1 MAGKTMYARRR
12 APVTVAGVAA
22 FASFP
27 LLALA
32 SFSALLSSRS
42 AWASLTPSESEQVR
56 YEVAMAQ
63 NAAHVRAL
71 IARPDLT
78 SDEAAAAMAAA
89 MTPTPV
95 DPTHAAYLHE
105 LVFGS
110 ASAASRP
117 TVAVAVVR
125 GVLARADALLARAAD
140 LDRAPAAIA
149 ELSRVYDLVEDVVAA
164 DAQANVTDTARAEC
178 ARALADHVARNATLL
193 HPDEAVGPGVASVRA
208 QAAIALLDAT
218 PETPSRRVDAANAL
232 GLSGA
237 RRAGLIELGMLVL
250 DGGGS
255 EARVL
260 ALRPLLARLPGARD
274 GVEAIVVGDARAAK
288 LRARGGAVIAI
299 DTAPAVALT
308 EARSPWGN
316 EAAPPA
322 IDEATLGLV
331 HDLAS
336 AAVRRALEQRPQ
348 LRAAVENDGGEA
360 GVTIMATM
368 LQVDAQRTLDA
379 AAARLIAGKGESV
392 AWLSDAIGA
401 LAVFAPPAKG
411 PEGLTVALGRPDDT
425 VAGAAARA
433 TRVSLDASGSASALR
448 FDAHTWRIARDDRG
462 VVTGLSRDAAP
473 VTAKMLP
480 SARPS
485 AREST
490 SWSGEGLVFARLAG
504 SPRATVTAG
513 PRVWV
518 YGSTLFDA
526 IASPSPGDD
535 VVVEADLRIHG
546 GPAGV
551 VVRAVPGS
559 RRSFKGISLMVI
571 PGSPTRA
578 ALLVADGVG
587 VETASG
593 PAVDVTSAP
602 VLHVRLALKGSE
614 VEAHVGPTALEA
626 TLPAGFE
633 HGDVALRAY
642 PGASVEAT
650 GWRVKKQ

>member
-1 MAGKTMYARRR
+1 MAAKTTQGEGRS
-12 APVTVAGVAA
+12 PVTAA
-22 FASFP
+22 RACSP
-27 LLALA
+27 AVVALA
-32 SFSALLSSRS
+32 SLVSAS

-56 YEVAMAQ
+56 YEVALAQ
-63 NAAHVRAL
+63 NPAHVRSL
-71 IARPDLT
+71 VARPDLT
-78 SDEAAAAMAAA
+78 SDEAAAVMTAAL
-89 MTPTPV
+89 TPTTI
-95 DPTHAAYLHE
+95 DPAHAAYLHE

-110 ASAASRP
+110 PSAASRP
-117 TVAVAVVR
+117 TMAVAVVR
-125 GVLARADALLARAAD
+125 GLLARADALLGRAAD
-140 LDRAPAAIA
+140 LDHAAAAVA
-149 ELSRVYDLVEDVVAA
+149 ELSRAYDLVEDVVAA
-164 DAQANVTDTARAEC
+164 DEQANVTDTARAEC
-178 ARALADHVARNATLL
+178 ARALSEHFARNTVL
-193 HPDEAVGPGVASVRA
+193 HPDEAAAPALASARA

-218 PETPSRRVDAANAL
+218 PDTPSRRVDAANAL
-232 GLSGA
+232 GLTGA
-237 RRAGLIELGMLVL
+237 RRAALIELGMLVL

-274 GVEAIVVGDARAAK
+274 GVEAIVVGDARASK
-288 LRARGGAVIAI
+288 LRARGGEVIAI
-299 DTAPAVALT
+299 AAAPAVALT
-308 EARSPWGN
+308 EARSPWGT
-316 EAAPPA
+316 EAAPPP
-322 IDEATLGLV
+322 IDEATLALV

-348 LRAAVENDGGEA
+348 LRAVVETDGGEA
-360 GVTIMATM
+360 GVTTMATM

-411 PEGLTVALGRPDDT
+411 PEGLTVTLGRSDET
-425 VAGAAARA
+425 VAGAEARA

-480 SARPS
+480 AARPT

-490 SWSGEGLVFARLAG
+490 SWNGEGLVFARLAG

-513 PRVWV
+513 PRIWV

-535 VVVEADLRIHG
+535 VFVEADLRIHG

-559 RRSFKGISLMVI
+559 QRSFKGISLMVI
-571 PGSPTRA
+571 PGTPTRA
-578 ALLVADGVG
+578 TLLVGDGAG

-593 PAVDVTSAP
+593 PAVDVTAAP
-602 VLHVRLALKGSE
+602 VLHVRLASRGSK
-614 VEAHVGPTALEA
+614 VEAHVGATSLEA
-626 TLPAGFE
+626 TLPPGFE
-633 HGDVALRAY
+633 HGDVGLRAY

-650 GWRVKKQ
+650 GWRVKKE